1 MFTVYLK
8 FKYKWVSCILG
19 GNPTPTASGTWFPAH
34 YQPGLV
40 QPSCHFSQD
49 QELPSTDRRKEA
61 AIDVSALKY
70 TAPLIPSAASA
81 QSPESQVW
89 FEIKHHCVLSL
100 GRVTARPHL
109 PLSLFLEVRLG
120 DGKSLPRTM
129 DFACQAPGGSSS
141 ERKGKGATE
150 IEFRLV
156 RGNRV
161 EKAPQT
167 CELQLFPAPREWRWF
182 SWRDAGDHHMRS
194 S

>member
-1 MFTVYLK
+1 MG
-8 FKYKWVSCILG
+8 ILYFRG
-19 GNPTPTASGTWFPAH
+19 QPYSHSLRDLVPCPPPTRSGAAQLSF
-34 YQPGLV
+34 QPGSRASFYW
-40 QPSCHFSQD
+40 Q
-49 QELPSTDRRKEA
+49 RKRGSNRC
-61 AIDVSALKY
+61 VCFK
-70 TAPLIPSAASA
+70 THCAPLIPSAASA
-81 QSPESQVW
+81 QNPESQVL

-194 S
+194 SEAII